1 MSSTFQVLITGANR
15 GIGLE
20 FTKQYAAD
28 GWSVIACCRNPQ
40 TAGEL
45 KALNKTNSNIQIL
58 QLDVSNFPAI
68 DALALQL
75 KDQKIDLLINNA
87 GIYPSSSLNDLD
99 YDDWETAFK
108 INSMAPLKMVQA
120 LLSNISASQLR
131 KIATLTSKMG
141 SLDDNTS
148 GGSYIYRTSKAAL
161 NMAMKSLSIDLMPL
175 NIAVVT
181 LHPGWVLTSMG
192 GPDAL
197 IDTSTSVTGLR
208 KVIANLKVSNSGK
221 FIAYDGKEIAW

>member
-45 KALNKTNSNIQIL
+45 KALNKTYSNIQIL

-161 NMAMKSLSIDLMPL
+161 NMAMKCLSIDLMPL